1 MKRTNE
7 LTRAELQVMN
17 ILWDMGKG
25 TVSEILEKFPEPQP
39 AYNTVLTFLRILKE
53 KKFVASEP
61 IGKQH
66 RFYPLVQHGEYTR
79 NYMRSVKDNLFRGSA
94 ASLVNFF
101 VKEEN
106 LSTEEIEELIALLK
120 DGAPSKSSQA
130 RLLCEPK
137 GSVVATDAHSA
148 SAPKGENSDNAVL

>member
-53 KKFVASEP
+53 KQYVASEAV
-61 IGKQH
+61 GKQH
-66 RFYPLVQHGEYTR
+66 RFYPLVQHAEYSSR
-79 NYMRSVKDNLFRGSA
+79 FLQNVKNNLFRGSA
-94 ASLVNFF
+94 TDLVNFF

-106 LSTEEIEELIALLK
+106 LSATEIEELIALLRK
-120 DGAPSKSSQA
+120 N
-130 RLLCEPK
+130 E
-137 GSVVATDAHSA
+137 
-148 SAPKGENSDNAVL
+148 